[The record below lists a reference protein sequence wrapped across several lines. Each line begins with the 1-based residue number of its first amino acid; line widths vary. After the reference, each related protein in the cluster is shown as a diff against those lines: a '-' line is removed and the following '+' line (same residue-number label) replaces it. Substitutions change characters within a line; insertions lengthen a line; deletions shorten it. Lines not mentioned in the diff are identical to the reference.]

1 MPGSDAPPASPAI
14 VDLDGW
20 SIQPFTAAETPLLS
34 ALLDRRGHRYLLD
47 VPLDE
52 ATLRTVLTEIVGS
65 PWSLPCAVVRD
76 DEMAGFATTALPNVR
91 ALNTGFTALFTDP
104 AVAIV
109 PLSMYVRHLF
119 WSFPLH
125 RLHAQIPDLD
135 LTREYI
141 DLLTAVGFEVEGR
154 LVDHA
159 HVAGQSFDVVAL
171 GLLRSDFEAWI
182 AAHDPRL
189 SLT

>member
-1 MPGSDAPPASPAI
+1 LTGTDAPHASPAL

-20 SIQPFTAAETPLLS
+20 SIQPFTAAETPLLT
-34 ALLDRRGHRYLLD
+34 ALLDQRGHRFLLD
-47 VPLDE
+47 VPLDD
-52 ATLRTVLTEIVGS
+52 ATLRSVLMELTKS

-91 ALNTGFTALFTDP
+91 ALNTGFTALFIDP
-104 AVAIV
+104 AGAVV

-141 DLLTAVGFEVEGR
+141 DLLTAVGFVVEGR

-159 HVAGQSFDVVAL
+159 HIAGQSFDVVAL
-171 GLLRSDFEAWI
+171 GLLRSDFEAWT